1 MDAKT
6 YTQLL
11 NEHRDRVFSRALYV
25 LREHE
30 DAEDVTQEAFLRLWK
45 SGDEIP
51 ADRAGFWLQR
61 VVHKLCIDVTR
72 RRKVVRT
79 HFGLPDTDVATR
91 LPAVQESADLSL
103 DLDER
108 QRRVL
113 DAMAA
118 LTPETR
124 SVMMMHYFQGM
135 KLREIAD
142 ILGKTVAALKVQI
155 HRARHTLRPVLEAQ
169 NLQPVLVRR
178 QTG

>member
-1 MDAKT
+1 MDAKP

-11 NEHRDRVFSRALYV
+11 NEHRDRIFSRALYV
-25 LREHE
+25 LRDRE
-30 DAEDVTQEAFLRLWK
+30 DAEDVTQEAFMRLWN
-45 SGDEIP
+45 SGEKVP
-51 ADRAGFWLQR
+51 ADRVGFWLQR
-61 VVHKLCIDVTR
+61 VVHNLCIDVTR
-72 RRKVVRT
+72 RRKVIRT
-79 HFGLPDTDVATR
+79 HFGQPDTDVTAR
-91 LPAVQESADLSL
+91 LPAAQESADLCL

-108 QRRVL
+108 QRQVL

-142 ILGKTVAALKVQI
+142 TLGKTVAALKVQI
-155 HRARHTLRPVLEAQ
+155 HRARHALRPVLEAQ
-169 NLQPVLVRR
+169 GLHPTLVRR